1 VTNRRP
7 LRIFISH
14 PSHFLTDSEPH
25 GDGLL
30 AFHFIERLAR
40 RGHELHIAVPIMSI
54 RNSLP
59 SNVHLYPLKSF
70 TRTSTVNPPSLNRL
84 EYAFRVRMLLRR
96 LQNTMSID
104 LIHQLNPVVPG
115 MSLLLSKF
123 GIPIVLGPLPPRIPR
138 GGDSPAKITVG
149 PRGLA
154 DRVRDAI
161 LHRQLR
167 DATLILIPTSKSL
180 ELIPKDPVIRQKV
193 RALNY
198 GVDTEVFQPA
208 AATHEAQS
216 SILYLA
222 NLVRRKG
229 ILVLVEAFERLA
241 ELDTTCVLQIAG
253 SGPDETEIRARVARS
268 PAVQRIRFLGNIAR
282 QDVPAVL
289 NACTVYCL
297 PSYDEPFGMTALE
310 AMACGKPVVGS
321 RTGGLGLLLG
331 DAGSRKVE
339 PGDAPAL
346 AAALHEV
353 LSSQSVRASMGSH
366 NRRRAETE
374 FSWGVVIDRL
384 EDLYALAQCTE
395 GQGLRTRKAISPLFQ
410 HAGDGN
416 ELL

>member
-59 SNVHLYPLKSF
+59 SNVHLYPLESF

-96 LQNTMSID
+96 LQNTMWID

-115 MSLLLSKF
+115 MSLLLSRF

-138 GGDSPAKITVG
+138 GGDSPVTVE

-180 ELIPKDPVIRQKV
+180 EIVPKDPAIRRKV

-208 AATHEAQS
+208 AATHEAPS

-253 SGPDETEIRARVARS
+253 AGPDETEIRARVARS
-268 PAVQRIRFLGNIAR
+268 PAVQRIQFLGNIVR
-282 QDVPAVL
+282 RDVPAVL

-321 RTGGLGLLLG
+321 RTGGLGLLL
-331 DAGSRKVE
+331 DDSGSRKVE
-339 PGDAPAL
+339 PGNFPVL

-353 LSSQSVRASMGSH
+353 LSSKSLRASMGSH

-384 EDLYALAQCTE
+384 EDLYAVAMQGTE
-395 GQGLRTRKAISPLFQ
+395 GQGLRKQKATSPLLQ